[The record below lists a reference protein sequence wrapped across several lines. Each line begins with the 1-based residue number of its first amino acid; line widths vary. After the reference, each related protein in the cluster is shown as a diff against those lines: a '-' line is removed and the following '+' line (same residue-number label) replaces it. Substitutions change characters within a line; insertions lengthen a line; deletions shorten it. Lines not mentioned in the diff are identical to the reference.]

1 MDIAVR
7 LHRRDLVRSA
17 VAATAT
23 AKLTRA
29 GCASARDAESP
40 PWNPADGVRLAGPVS
55 GLSSLDPVLV
65 RETGAMFLL
74 QQLYRGLVSLDAS
87 LEPVPELAARV
98 DRAADGLAYDVTLRP
113 GAAFHDGRIVS
124 PDDVRGS
131 FTRALDPRTAG
142 GDASALAAVTF
153 LRDIAG
159 ADDVLAGTAS
169 TLTGVE
175 VTGDR
180 TLTIRLARPS
190 PAFLTKLASVTA
202 SIVDVTQ
209 VAGDP
214 AWADAPNGSGPF
226 RLRSWNPESM
236 LELEAADTWWA
247 GRPEATAIE
256 ARLGTSATLPLN
268 LYQAGAVDLVW
279 GVPAELVDL
288 VQDPAS
294 GVSYGELIRTELFA
308 TSYIAF
314 SNTVPPFD
322 DPHVRRALQLVFPS
336 DAIAGAMFDGAVVP
350 ASGIVPPGMAGRDWR
365 VDSPSIDVESARAEL
380 ARSGYGSASAVPPMQ
395 VYAADIAPVE
405 ALRDVAHR
413 ELDLRVE
420 AVQVNWP
427 DFIGGLVN
435 GRFPAYAIFWS
446 ADYPDP
452 ESMIDMLFASTSADN
467 YTGYANPALDDLL
480 DQARRETGAARL
492 DLFARANQLLVED
505 VAVLPLY
512 HDVGFAL
519 ARPGMAGLR
528 VTPMGLLGLESLHGQ
543 P

>member
-1 MDIAVR
+1 MDNVRR
-7 LHRRDLVRSA
+7 LHRRELVRSA
-17 VAATAT
+17 VAVTA
-23 AKLTRA
+23 AYGLIRA
-29 GCASARDAESP
+29 GPARAGDEVLEQ
-40 PWNPADGVRLAGPVS
+40 WNPADGVRLAGPVS
-55 GLSSLDPVLV
+55 GLSSLDPALV

-74 QQLYRGLVSLDAS
+74 QQLYRGLVSLDAA
-87 LEPVPELAARV
+87 LDPVPELAARV
-98 DRAADGLAYDVTLRP
+98 DRAADGLDYDIALHP
-113 GAAFHDGRIVS
+113 GAAFHDGRAVT
-124 PDDVRGS
+124 PEDVLGS
-131 FTRALDPRTAG
+131 FTRALDPGTAG

-159 ADDVLAGTAS
+159 ADDVLAGTAG

-180 TLTIRLARPS
+180 TLTIRLARSS

-214 AWADAPNGSGPF
+214 GWADAPNGSGPF
-226 RLRSWNPESM
+226 RLRSWTPESL

-247 GRPEATAIE
+247 GRPEVAAIE

-268 LYQAGAVDLVW
+268 LYQAGAIDMVW
-279 GVPAELVDL
+279 SVPAELVDL

-294 GVSYGELIRTELFA
+294 GVSYGDLVRTELFA

-314 SNTVPPFD
+314 SNAVPPFD

-336 DAIAGAMFDGAVVP
+336 DAIAGAMFDGTVVP

-365 VDSPSIDVESARAEL
+365 VDRPVPDVEAARAAL
-380 ARSGYGSASAVPPMQ
+380 ARSRYGSASAVPPMQ

-405 ALRDVAHR
+405 ALRDVGHH
-413 ELDLRVE
+413 ELGLRIE
-420 AVQVNWP
+420 AIQVNWP
-427 DFIGGLVN
+427 EFIGGLVN

-452 ESMIDMLFASTSADN
+452 ESMIDMLFASKSADN
-467 YTGYANPALDDLL
+467 YTGYANPALDDLIE
-480 DQARRETGAARL
+480 QARREMGAARL

-519 ARPGMAGLR
+519 NRPGMAGLR